1 MKINIVEQSQKL
13 QNTIPFAVYK
23 FVLNNYQMILGI
35 NIGIRMIKETI
46 FLSISTK
53 KMCIDLR

>member
-13 QNTIPFAVYK
+13 QNTIPYAVYK

-35 NIGIRMIKETI
+35 NIGIMMITEII

-53 KMCIDLR
+53 RRV

>member
-13 QNTIPFAVYK
+13 QNTIPYAVYK
-23 FVLNNYQMILGI
+23 FVLNNYQMISGI